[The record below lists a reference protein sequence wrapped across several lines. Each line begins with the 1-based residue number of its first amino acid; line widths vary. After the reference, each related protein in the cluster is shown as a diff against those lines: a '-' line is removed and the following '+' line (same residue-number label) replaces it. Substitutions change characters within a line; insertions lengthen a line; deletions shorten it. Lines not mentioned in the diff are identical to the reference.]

1 MEIYVGELMK
11 WYLKKSTKIIPIVFS
26 CITILIAFHALQL
39 FKGIQNE
46 LKLQAGEDVD
56 FFEVVKAVTT
66 LNFDGS
72 EENKLKKE
80 RQIQKIK
87 QINLYY
93 ATKQKDIL
101 PLTEETLAHAE
112 TLTKKYLGEYQNRPV
127 DFIFMD
133 SNQIQRFS
141 KLNDI
146 SGSYSDFN
154 KVIAVDLEDA
164 EVGQILN
171 KNETSL
177 YLFQK
182 SILHEYTHYATYRVL
197 DEIGTKAKIDD
208 FPVWFIE
215 GIAEYIGE
223 NEESLDYHSFGT
235 QFIELRKLNTDKEW
249 QYARLLKGKDGINPY
264 FQGYFTIAFLINT
277 YGENIISSLLKNTS
291 NTQDFYQT
299 LESLTGEDIEKLER
313 DIFNYYQ

>member
-1 MEIYVGELMK
+1 MK
-11 WYLKKSTKIIPIVFS
+11 SLYLKKRTKIILIVFS
-26 CITILIAFHALQL
+26 CITILIAGLAFLL
-39 FKGIQNE
+39 FKGIQKE
-46 LKLQAGEDVD
+46 LSQKVGEDVK
-56 FFEVVKAVTT
+56 FFEAIKAVTT
-66 LNFDGS
+66 LNYDGID
-72 EENKLKKE
+72 EKKLKKDHKT
-80 RQIQKIK
+80 QKIK
-87 QINLYY
+87 QITLYY
-93 ATKQKDIL
+93 GTNQKDIL
-101 PLTEETLAHAE
+101 PLTKETIDRAE
-112 TLTKKYLGEYQNRPV
+112 KLTKKYLGEYQGRPV

-133 SNQIQRFS
+133 SNQLQRFS

-146 SGSYSDFN
+146 SGSYSDFE

-164 EVGQILN
+164 EVGNILN

-223 NEESLDYHSFGT
+223 NEENLDYHSFGT
-235 QFIELRKLNTDKEW
+235 HFIELTKLNTEKEW
-249 QYARLLKGKDGINPY
+249 QFARSLKSEKGENPY

-277 YGENIISSLLKNTS
+277 YGDNIISSLLKETS

-299 LESLTGEDIEKLER
+299 LESFTGKDIVELER
-313 DIFNYYQ
+313 DIINHYQ